1 VELNVEVRS
10 YSSSHDGGGQG
21 AVYIAQ
27 MTLDE
32 KSRKFRKNPSDQ
44 KRLQGQSAYLDLG
57 GPVERRGKKDLG
69 NVFSLLCHFSK
80 KNKKNRKLTNCASSS
95 LLRSWVVV
103 G

>member
-27 MTLDE
+27 MTLAE
-32 KSRKFRKNPSDQ
+32 KKQKVQKNPTDK

-57 GPVERRGKKDLG
+57 GPAERRGKKDLRR
-69 NVFSLLCHFSK
+69 VLLLCH
-80 KNKKNRKLTNCASSS
+80 KKNRKLTNCASSS